1 MIFKAKPNCI
11 PIAGRNLVIR
21 RQFQCTYYIT
31 RLEIFWKEV
40 CLILIVSITVV
51 TMIHLLKC
59 GWCLV
64 TMNASSAHYIYTELW
79 RYRQN
84 LFRFRIFFSAQ
95 FWNYSCNRRHNATT
109 YNLFRVT
116 SMIFMIFKDKRPT

>member
-11 PIAGRNLVIR
+11 PNAGRNLVIQ

-40 CLILIVSITVV
+40 CLILIVSITAV

-64 TMNASSAHYIYTELW
+64 TMNASFAHYMYRIVEVQAKFVQISYFFQCTILEL
-79 RYRQN
+79 Q
-84 LFRFRIFFSAQ
+84 L
-95 FWNYSCNRRHNATT
+95 
-109 YNLFRVT
+109 
-116 SMIFMIFKDKRPT
+116 